1 MFFTINTTDSLPI
14 YAQLVRQIKYAIA
27 SQALR
32 PGQLLPSVRQLSV
45 ELAINP
51 NTVARAYQQL
61 QQEDILES
69 LRGRGLAVRAGATGT
84 CHQMR
89 RELISQRLHTILS
102 EARQSGLAETEI
114 TNLVEQHLQS
124 LSSSTPPVD
133 EVDRGVQ

>member
-1 MFFTINTTDSLPI
+1 MFFTINTSDSLPI
-14 YAQLVRQIKYAIA
+14 YEQLVRQVTYAIA
-27 SQALR
+27 GQILR

-69 LRGRGLAVRAGATGT
+69 LRGRGLAVRAGATEN
-84 CHQMR
+84 CRQMR
-89 RELISQRLHTILS
+89 RELISQRLHTVLS

-114 TNLVEQHLQS
+114 QNLVEQRLQA
-124 LSSSTPPVD
+124 LSSSTPPAD
-133 EVDRGVQ
+133 ELDRGVQ

>member
-27 SQALR
+27 SQVLR

-45 ELAINP
+45 ELTINP

-69 LRGRGLAVRAGATGT
+69 LRGRGLAVRAGATAT
-84 CHQMR
+84 CRQMR
-89 RELISQRLHTILS
+89 RELISQRLHIVLS
-102 EARQSGLAETEI
+102 EALQSGLAEEDI
-114 TNLVEQHLQS
+114 TQLVERHLQS
-124 LSSSTPPVD
+124 LSSSTPPVE
-133 EVDRGVQ
+133 EVDREVQ

>member
-69 LRGRGLAVRAGATGT
+69 LRGRGLVVRAGATVT
-84 CHQMR
+84 CRQMR

-133 EVDRGVQ
+133 EVDREVQ

>member
-1 MFFTINTTDSLPI
+1 MFFTINTSDSLPI
-14 YAQLVRQIKYAIA
+14 YEQLVRQITYAIA
-27 SQALR
+27 GQILR

-69 LRGRGLAVRAGATGT
+69 LRGRGLAVRAGATEN
-84 CHQMR
+84 CRQMR
-89 RELISQRLHTILS
+89 RELISQRLHTVLS
-102 EARQSGLAETEI
+102 EARQRGLADPEI
-114 TNLVEQHLQS
+114 TQFVEQHLQA
-124 LSSSTPPVD
+124 LSTSTPPGD

>member
-69 LRGRGLAVRAGATGT
+69 LRGRGLSVRAGATAA

-89 RELISQRLHTILS
+89 RELISRRLHTVLS
-102 EARQSGLAETEI
+102 EALQSGLTETEI
-114 TNLVEQHLQS
+114 THLVERHLQS
-124 LSSSTPPVD
+124 LSSSTPAVD
-133 EVDRGVQ
+133 DVDREVQ

>member
-1 MFFTINTTDSLPI
+1 MFFTINTSDSLPI

-27 SQALR
+27 SQVLR

-51 NTVARAYQQL
+51 NTVSRAYQQL

-69 LRGRGLAVRAGATGT
+69 LRGRGLAVRAEATAS

-89 RELISQRLHTILS
+89 RELISQRLHTVLA
-102 EARQSGLAETEI
+102 EALQSGLAEEDI
-114 TNLVEQHLQS
+114 RHLVERHLQS
-124 LSSSTPPVD
+124 LSHSTNAGNDLDD
-133 EVDRGVQ
+133 EVN